1 MYFESAPV
9 LSPPEI
15 LLNNTLASPLE
26 AVDDD
31 FDNDLELPA
40 EQPANPPPKVL
51 SDIKKVNYMP
61 LISKELIE
69 MSLCSLKCCLLEI
82 RSEKLRL

>member
-1 MYFESAPV
+1 M
-9 LSPPEI
+9 PPEI
-15 LLNNTLASPLE
+15 LLNKTIASPLE

-51 SDIKKVNYMP
+51 SDIKKVNYRR
-61 LISKELIE
+61 
-69 MSLCSLKCCLLEI
+69 LLAK
-82 RSEKLRL
+82 S